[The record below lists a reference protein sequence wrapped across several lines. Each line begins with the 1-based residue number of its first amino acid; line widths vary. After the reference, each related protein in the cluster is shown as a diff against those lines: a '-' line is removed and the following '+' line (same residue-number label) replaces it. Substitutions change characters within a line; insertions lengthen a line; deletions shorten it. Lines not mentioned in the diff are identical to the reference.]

1 MNPLNF
7 QEKAVD
13 ELIRYFKELWG
24 TGRSGLE
31 IVFKS
36 PTGSGKTFMVSDFIR
51 QMNHQPDWDA
61 DKAWIWVTF
70 SDDLA
75 MQSRQKFQD
84 YFVPNQ
90 ENRLLTLADINCG
103 VLQKNDILFMNWQKL
118 VSRRAEDRRL
128 RRPEDERLFKESGFY
143 FEDLV
148 ENTHNEGR
156 EIILIIDESHKNVT
170 DSARRD
176 VIDPIRPRILLKVS
190 ATPKDIPNAEAVAN
204 QQAAFV
210 QVHRE
215 DVVAEGLIKDC
226 IVCQTD
232 EDLRQHRSEDLDT
245 LLLELAMS
253 RQTDLR
259 REYRRL
265 GRNVNPLVLIQLP
278 NDDRKVEAVRTKEQV
293 VTEFLQQHGVPENRI
308 AYWFDQRR
316 ENMDFIE
323 ANDSNVDFLLFKQ
336 AAGTG
341 WDCPRAQVLV
351 MYREITSP
359 TFYTQT
365 LGRILRMPEPRE
377 KDIYAHAP
385 MLRAGYLFTNY
396 NRDEVQLPDQTK
408 NAPKTTFISENRFG
422 EEFVLHEKLKTE
434 FLSRVDY
441 GDIGE
446 VRTFQRS
453 MCASFDRF
461 FGIGE
466 TGMSAKNAGKL
477 EARGVDLRPHLTN
490 KLIVN
495 AEFENFDNIQT
506 EIKKKGNDTEFEIST
521 HDVEKIFTLLCI
533 QLLREQG
540 PETKITNVARSW
552 GPFKSMLRTWLG
564 KTLNAD
570 SDYYYR
576 VFINDVQKDGH
587 SVFRQA
593 ITQSLKEYRP
603 VLEEFLQKRNL
614 ENERRNAEPFVIHKN
629 YYFTD
634 DFEEVET
641 RRSLLR
647 PFYLRKNYPGRSNEK
662 AFVDFLEDWEKV
674 DWWFKNADSG
684 KDGFALKYLD
694 STSKSERL
702 FYPDWIVKF
711 LDGRIGIFDTKE
723 GQTANSNETG
733 YKAEALQKFLQ
744 VLNQEIPKPI
754 FFGGIVVPGNGMWY
768 LNQEQT
774 YEPPFL
780 GFGEG
785 WRFLTDCE
793 G

>member
-1 MNPLNF
+1 MNPLIF

-13 ELIRYFKELWG
+13 ELIRCFKELWK

-51 QMNHQPDWDA
+51 QMNHQPDWDW

-103 VLQKNDILFMNWQKL
+103 KLQKNDILFMNWQKL
-118 VSRRAEDRRL
+118 VSRKAENRRL
-128 RRPEDERLFKESGFY
+128 RRPDDERMFKENGCY
-143 FEDLV
+143 FEDLI
-148 ENTHNEGR
+148 ENTRNDGR
-156 EIILIIDESHKNVT
+156 EIILVIDESHKNVT

-190 ATPKDIPNAEAVAN
+190 ATPERIPTAEEVAN
-204 QQAAFV
+204 RWAAFV
-210 QVHRE
+210 KVQRE
-215 DVVAEGLIKDC
+215 TVVEEGLIKER

-232 EDLRQHRSEDLDT
+232 EDLRRHQAEDLDK

-253 RQTDLR
+253 RQSDLR
-259 REYRRL
+259 REYQRL

-278 NDDRKVEAVRTKEQV
+278 NDDRKLSAMGVQTKEQI
-293 VTEFLQQHGVPENRI
+293 VTEFLQNRGISENRI

-323 ANDSNVDFLLFKQ
+323 ANDSEVDFLLFKQ

-365 LGRILRMPEPRE
+365 VGRILRMPEPRE
-377 KDIYAHAP
+377 KEIYAHAP
-385 MLRAGYLFTNY
+385 MLRVGYLFTNY
-396 NRDEVQLPDQTK
+396 NREEVQLPDQTK
-408 NAPKTTFISENRFG
+408 NDPKTTFISENRFG
-422 EEFVLHEKLKTE
+422 EDLRLHEKLKTT

-453 MCASFDRF
+453 MRASFDRF

-477 EARGVDLRPHLTN
+477 EAKGIDLDPRLTN

-495 AEFENFDNIQT
+495 TEIENFDNIQI
-506 EIKKKGNDTEFEIST
+506 EMKEKGNDTEFEIST
-521 HDVEKIFTLLCI
+521 HDVEKIFTLFCV

-552 GPFKSMLRTWLG
+552 GPFKSMLRSWLG

-576 VFINDVQKDGH
+576 VFIKDIQKDGH

-603 VLEEFLQKRNL
+603 VLEEYLEKRNQ
-614 ENERRNAEPFVIHKN
+614 ENERRNAEQFVIRRN

-634 DFEEVET
+634 DYEELEV
-641 RRSLLR
+641 RRSLLQ
-647 PFYLRKNYPGRSNEK
+647 PFYIRKDYPGRDNEE
-662 AFVDFLEDWEKV
+662 AFVKFLDDWDQV

-684 KDGFALKYLD
+684 KDGFALKYHD
-694 STSKSERL
+694 STSETDRL

-711 LDGRIGIFDTKE
+711 QDGRYGIFDTKK
-723 GQTANSNETG
+723 GQTANSQETRD
-733 YKAEALQKFLQ
+733 KAEALQAFLQ
-744 VLNQEIPKPI
+744 RLEQEIQKPV
-754 FFGGIVVPGNGMWY
+754 FFGGIVVHENGLWY
-768 LNQEQT
+768 LNQET
-774 YEPPFL
+774 KYTSPIPNLNEDWHVL
-780 GFGEG
+780 G
-785 WRFLTDCE
+785 D
-793 G
+793 